1 MHQGHWHFPL
11 PGDGGLGT
19 WVSSLFLLLEGSPL
33 LNVLYSSTITV
44 AGGPFVSPDTIWLG
58 AETPMPLPPAQSP
71 WSGGAHAG
79 AGRGPTPA
87 STSGLTL
94 DAKRGRPVPAAG
106 SGLWQ
111 VPAPAPSHPRVVRDV
126 CRTLGVA
133 LCGLWGSGSNS
144 GSACCCGGQWGAWGW
159 GQPQPVPWGPI
170 PCLPLPARDHC
181 LSMGVQG
188 CVLAPP
194 YADQTGDRAATCHIC
209 TLIIL
214 EGWGAA
220 ARQGP
225 PNSGSRGVR
234 GLPCS
239 GRL

>member
-1 MHQGHWHFPL
+1 M
-11 PGDGGLGT
+11 GT

-71 WSGGAHAG
+71 WSGGAHGG
-79 AGRGPTPA
+79 AGQGPTPA

-126 CRTLGVA
+126 CRGPWASHCV
-133 LCGLWGSGSNS
+133 GSGARDLTQGVPAVVGAS
-144 GSACCCGGQWGAWGW
+144 GGHGAGGSHSLCLGALFPACHCQLGTTACRWEFRGASWHPPMPTRLGT
-159 GQPQPVPWGPI
+159 GQPRVTFV
-170 PCLPLPARDHC
+170 H
-181 LSMGVQG
+181 
-188 CVLAPP
+188 
-194 YADQTGDRAATCHIC
+194 
-209 TLIIL
+209 
-214 EGWGAA
+214 
-220 ARQGP
+220 
-225 PNSGSRGVR
+225 
-234 GLPCS
+234 
-239 GRL
+239 